1 VAGREYLLFY
11 DADCGLCTFFRN
23 WVHRL
28 DARGRVRSIP
38 LASPEADPFLGN
50 LDADRRSASMHVI
63 GPDGIRVSEGSGLL
77 RLLEALPG
85 LRGFSR
91 LAQSSERGVVA
102 AELAY
107 TLLILVRD
115 ALAG

>member
-1 VAGREYLLFY
+1 MAGREYLLFY

-28 DARGRVRSIP
+28 DRGGRVRSIP
-38 LASPEADPFLGN
+38 LASLEANPFLGD
-50 LDADRRSASMHVI
+50 LDADRRSASMHVV
-63 GPDGIRVSEGSGLL
+63 GPDGVRMSEGRGLL

-91 LAQSSERGVVA
+91 LVQSSERGLVA
-102 AELAY
+102 AELVY
-107 TLLILVRD
+107 TTTVLVRD
-115 ALAG
+115 GLAR